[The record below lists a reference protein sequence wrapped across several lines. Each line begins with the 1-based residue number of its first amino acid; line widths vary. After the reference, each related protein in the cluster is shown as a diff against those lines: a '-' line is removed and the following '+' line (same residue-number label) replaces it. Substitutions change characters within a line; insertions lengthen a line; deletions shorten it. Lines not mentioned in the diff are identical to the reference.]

1 MKVHF
6 TAEYEVGD
14 YFPAATEL
22 AGALHRLAERAVTDS
37 LTLGRKI
44 ELKTVHIN
52 IDRSFQ

>member
-44 ELKTVHIN
+44 ELKAVHIN
-52 IDRSFQ
+52 IDRSF